1 MKRHILPFLVFGL
14 CMVLST
20 GLKAGNLFP
29 YLSPSLMELCRE
41 PDTTKVL
48 FPVPVDNGDPMQRL
62 FNQSPLYLSDPENI
76 KQEIVYDPVT
86 GQYTFKRKIGDFE
99 YQTPTTMSQDDFLKY
114 QSQKGIMEYWKE
126 RRSQNGRSTTDGNS
140 IIPPIYIGGK
150 AFDMIFGSN
159 TVEIRPQGSVDL
171 SFGIKH
177 NFRKDPSLTRQRT
190 TNFDF
195 DQDIQLNVIAKIG
208 DKINFNINKKTKA
221 TFKFEDKMALKY
233 EGKEDEI
240 IQLLEAGNVSF
251 PLNSTLI
258 KGTQQLFGIKSKL
271 KFGNTTITSVV
282 SYQESE
288 SKNIT
293 VQGGAQTNEFKLS
306 GLDYEENRH
315 FFLSQYFRERYEEA
329 LATLP
334 TVTSS
339 VNITKIE
346 VWVTNTNTS
355 TQDTRNILALVD
367 LGEGRDEWI
376 FCKEVTPFNGT
387 NVSPRNNANDLLT
400 RMDTIQIRNISGVT
414 NYMSNDPLRIG
425 KNGYMASGRDFEKVE
440 NARRLSPS
448 EYSFNSKLG
457 FISLNTNL
465 NANQTLAVAYQYTIV
480 GQNAVYQVGEFS
492 DQGIN
497 APNVLIT
504 KLLKATTVNTRMP
517 IWNLMMKNVYN
528 IRAYQIS
535 ASDFSLN
542 IFYNGN
548 SNSTPVGYF
557 TEGPQKGVSLL
568 NLMRL
573 DNLTQQ
579 NNPIAGGDGVF
590 DFINGAATSGGTI
603 NAANGRIYFPVLE
616 PFGSHIRNKIFP
628 DNPDLANKYAYDS
641 LYTLT
646 KTAAEQYS
654 EKNKFTLEGYY
665 SSQSGSEISLN
676 AMNVARGSV
685 KVTAGGVQLVENV
698 DYTVDYTMGR
708 VSIINEG
715 ILSSG
720 TPINIALESNS
731 GFSVLKKTFLGSRIE
746 HEFKPDFRMG
756 ATALY
761 MNERSY
767 TQKINYGEE
776 AISNLIYGS
785 DISYH
790 TESRFLTS
798 LIDKLPGI
806 STKAP
811 SRINFD
817 AEVARFKPGL
827 SRSSILKNTSYIDD
841 FEGAKSTIDLRLP
854 NAWKLASTPQSQ
866 TDIFPEAAAGTGL
879 NYGKNRAKLAWYN
892 IDNTVFYDKSQS
904 YRPQGAG
911 GITNEELAKNSV
923 RQVLESEIFPTKDR
937 ASGTPTNI
945 SVLNLAYYPSER
957 GPYNYDAS
965 PNAFSSGVAQDG
977 TLNNPQSR
985 WAGIMRRMESID
997 FEATNIEY
1005 IEFWMMDPFADE
1017 EYANNPGKLYFNL
1030 GDVSED
1036 ILRDGRKFYE
1046 NGMPTPAAPANVDT
1060 TIWGRVPTLQDLVST
1075 FSNVAEERHYQDIGF
1090 DGLNDEDERSFFE
1103 NNYLSAIRAMY
1114 GEGSEAYQNAY
1125 NDPSS
1130 DNYHHFRGS
1139 DYDSDEAYGSILL
1152 RYKKFNGPEGNSPA
1166 DSERP
1171 ENYAT
1176 NNGRMPDA
1184 EDINEDNTLN
1194 ESERYYQ
1201 YEIDLDPQN
1210 MVVGKNYIA
1219 DIFEANGIPLATGD
1233 IGSVKWYQFRIP
1245 VKQPDKVVGSIEG
1258 FSSIRFMRMFVRE
1271 FQNPIVLRFATLDLV
1286 RGEWRT
1292 YSQSIQA
1299 PGEYQPNDVS
1309 NNTTFDISAVNIEEN
1324 RNRYPV
1330 PYCLPPGIEQEQ
1342 LVGATAVTR
1351 INEQSLQMRVKDL
1364 VDGDGRAIYKT
1375 TDFDLRQYKYL
1386 KMFIHA
1392 EAAEEDDP
1400 LNDQDI
1406 TVFMRIGSD
1415 FTENYYEY
1423 EIPVKVTPWHTGF
1436 SNSEGIWPSFNNMD
1450 ILLEDLVKVK
1460 TDRNAAMNQ
1469 PDSDVRLNQIYA
1481 ERIPK
1486 GNINGEPY
1494 YHTIKVIGN
1503 PAISNVEAMMIGIRN
1518 PKRQDLASH
1527 DDGKSKSAIVWINEL
1542 RLTDLNSNGGYA
1554 ATGRLEA
1561 TLADLG
1567 RVSLTGSYSSAGFG
1581 ALDSD
1586 ITSNEFI
1593 AHSDFTA
1600 AADLQLGKFIEN
1612 TGIKIPM
1619 HVDYGE
1625 TRITPKYNPYDPDLT
1640 MKQSLA
1646 ALNSDHER
1654 DSLTS
1659 IIHDFTQRKNIN
1671 FMNVRKER
1679 VAKRNKNP
1687 ENLLGGE
1694 GKNNPNRSLRTGS
1707 NMPKVHIYDIEN
1719 FNLSFA
1725 YSETFQENT
1734 DIQYFKVK
1742 SYRGSLGYNYTGNPK
1757 NVAPFAN
1764 AKWLSSPYLQII
1776 KDINFY
1782 YLPKSMSFNTEMYR
1796 FNSEKLMRNKS
1807 HGLVNIRPTF
1817 SRQWDWSRNYQFRYD
1832 LTRSLSFEYSAQAQA
1847 YIYEPAG
1854 NPDKGTSEWK
1864 ANQDTIKQELRD
1876 LGSMSRFQQ
1885 TINSS
1890 YTLPI
1895 NKIPLFDWVNASTNY
1910 QGTYFWTA
1918 SAQSVQA
1925 RLGNQIENS
1934 NTIQANGNLDF
1945 TKLYNKVPYL
1955 KTINS
1960 APSGNRN
1967 AKAQNK
1973 GNNKGNVQDSTNVKP
1988 RVNVGKQVLDNTL
2001 RLLMLVRK
2009 ASLTYSMNNGQNL
2022 PGFLQEPNY
2031 FGMNGLSWAPG
2042 VGFVLGSNEDIFQR
2056 AIDNGWLTRDSILS
2070 EPFRRNSTQTL
2081 NYRINAEPL
2090 QNFRIDVSGNRTYAE
2105 NFQEYFRANKFGEFE
2120 TFTPT
2125 NGGNFSMSY
2134 LMWNTSFTPAGKGDS
2149 NDSPLFDN
2157 LLEYRKIIAKRIAE
2171 NNPQWMQNV
2180 QSYEYDS
2187 LAGDFFPW
2195 GYGSAST
2202 EVVMYS
2208 FIAAYTG
2215 QNPNTMSLS
2224 PFPKIPLPNW
2234 TITYTGLSNVPA
2246 LSKIFKSIS
2255 INHSYRSSYAIS
2267 SWASN
2272 VYYNESNT
2280 IQTFEN
2286 SHLII
2291 PKYDISQ
2298 MVLSEQYAPLIGFE
2312 LGFQNTMTCNLQY
2325 KKSRNLAISFT
2336 NNQLTE
2342 VNGREIIIGTG
2353 YRIKDLSFK
2362 IISLTGGG
2370 KGKTVKND
2378 LVLKV
2383 DLGFRTD
2390 KTVLRRIDERNSQ
2403 ISSGQ
2408 NKINIYVTAD
2418 YTFSNRLSGQLFF
2431 KRDMNKPFVA
2441 TSIPTTTTFAGV
2453 MLRFNLA
2460 Q

>member
-1 MKRHILPFLVFGL
+1 MKRHILPFLVLGL
-14 CMVLST
+14 CFLLSAK
-20 GLKAGNLFP
+20 LKADALSP
-29 YLSPSLMELCRE
+29 YLSPSLMELCQE
-41 PDTTKVL
+41 PDSTKVL
-48 FPVPVDNGDPMQRL
+48 FPIPVDNGDPMQRL
-62 FNQSPLYLSDPENI
+62 FNHSPLYLNDPENM
-76 KQEIVYDPVT
+76 QHEIVYDPVT
-86 GQYTFKRKIGDFE
+86 GQYTFKNKIGDFE
-99 YQTPTTMSQDDFLKY
+99 YQTPTTMSQNDYLKY
-114 QSQKGIMEYWKE
+114 QSQKGIMDYWKE
-126 RRSQNGRSTTDGNS
+126 RRSQNARSTTDGNS

-177 NFRKDPSLTRQRT
+177 NFRNDPSLTRQRT

-195 DQDIQLNVIAKIG
+195 DQDIQLNVVAKIG

-221 TFKFEDKMALKY
+221 TFNFENKMALKY

-258 KGTQQLFGIKSKL
+258 TGTQQLFGIKSKL

-293 VQGGAQTNEFKLS
+293 VQGGAQTNEFRLS

-315 FFLSQYFRERYEEA
+315 FFLSQYFREHYEEA

-339 VNITKIE
+339 INITKIE

-355 TQDTRNILALVD
+355 TQDTRNVLALAD
-367 LGEGRDEWI
+367 LGEGRENWI
-376 FCKEVTPFNGT
+376 FCDEVTPANGT
-387 NVSPRNNANDLLT
+387 NVSPRNSANDLLT
-400 RMDTIQIRNISGVT
+400 RMDTLQIRNISGVT

-448 EYSFNSKLG
+448 EYSLNSKLG

-465 NANQTLAVAYQYTIV
+465 NPNQTLAVAYQYTIV

-497 APNVLIT
+497 PPKVLIT
-504 KLLKATTVNTRMP
+504 KLLKATTVNTRTP
-517 IWNLMMKNVYN
+517 LWNLMMKNVYN
-528 IRAYQIS
+528 IRAYQVS
-535 ASDFSLN
+535 ANDFSLN

-557 TEGPQKGVSLL
+557 TEGPHKGVSLL
-568 NLMRL
+568 NLMEL

-579 NNPIAGGDGVF
+579 NNPISGGDGVF

-616 PFGSHIRNKIFP
+616 PFGSHIRKKIFP
-628 DNPDLANKYAYDS
+628 DNPDLANKYAFDS
-641 LYTLT
+641 LYTMT

-676 AMNVARGSV
+676 AMNVAQGSV
-685 KVTAGGVQLVENV
+685 TVTAGGVQLVENV

-715 ILSSG
+715 ILNSG
-720 TPINIALESNS
+720 TPINISLESNS

-746 HEFKPDFRMG
+746 HEFRPDFRIG

-761 MNERSY
+761 MSERSY

-776 AISNLIYGS
+776 AIANLIYGS

-790 TESRFLTS
+790 TESRFLTN

-806 STKAP
+806 STKTP

-827 SRSSILKNTSYIDD
+827 SHSSNLKNTSYIDD

-854 NAWKLASTPQSQ
+854 TAWKLASTPQNQ

-879 NYGKNRAKLAWYN
+879 NYGKNRAKLAWYT
-892 IDNTVFYDKSQS
+892 IDNAVFYDRQVNF
-904 YRPQGAG
+904 RPQGPG

-945 SVLNLAYYPSER
+945 SVLNLAYYPSDR
-957 GPYNYDAS
+957 GPYNYDAM
-965 PNAFSSGVAQDG
+965 PNSFSAGVAQDG
-977 TLNNPQSR
+977 ALNNPQSR
-985 WAGIMRRMESID
+985 WAGIMRQMESTD

-1017 EYANNPGKLYFNL
+1017 EYANNPGKLYINL

-1046 NGMPTPAAPANVDT
+1046 NGMPIPGRPANVDT
-1060 TIWGRVPTLQDLVST
+1060 TIWGRVPTLQDIVST
-1075 FSNVAEERHYQDIGF
+1075 FSNVAEERKYQDIGF
-1090 DGLNDEDERSFFE
+1090 DGLNDDDERSFFE
-1103 NNYLSAIRAMY
+1103 DSYLSVIRAMY
-1114 GEGSEAYQNAY
+1114 GEDSEAYQKAHE
-1125 NDPSS
+1125 DPSS

-1166 DSERP
+1166 DAERP
-1171 ENYAT
+1171 ENYPT

-1184 EDINEDNTLN
+1184 EDINDDNTLN

-1201 YEIDLDPQN
+1201 YEIDLAPQD
-1210 MVVGKNYIA
+1210 MVIGKNYIS
-1219 DIFEANGIPLATGD
+1219 DIFEATGIALPTGD

-1245 VKQPDKVVGSIEG
+1245 VKQPDKVIGSIEG
-1258 FSSIRFMRMFVRE
+1258 FSSIRFMRMFLRE

-1299 PGEYQPNDVS
+1299 PGEYQPNDIS
-1309 NNTTFDISAVNIEEN
+1309 NETTFDISAVNIEEN
-1324 RNRYPV
+1324 SQREPV
-1330 PYCLPPGIEQEQ
+1330 PYCLPPGIEQEL
-1342 LVGATAVTR
+1342 LVGAMATTR
-1351 INEQSLQMRVKDL
+1351 INEQSLQMRVKNL

-1386 KMFIHA
+1386 KMFVHA

-1400 LNDQDI
+1400 LYDQDI
-1406 TVFMRIGSD
+1406 TIFMRIGTD

-1423 EIPVKVTPWHTGF
+1423 EIPVKVTPWHTAF
-1436 SNSEGIWPSFNNMD
+1436 SNDEAIWPSFNNMD

-1469 PDSDVRLNQIYA
+1469 PNSDVRLNQIYA

-1486 GNINGEPY
+1486 GTINGEPY

-1503 PAISNVEAMMIGIRN
+1503 PAISNVEAMMIGVRN
-1518 PKRQDLASH
+1518 PKRQDLAGN
-1527 DDGKSKSAIVWINEL
+1527 DDGLSKSAIIWINEL

-1554 ATGRLEA
+1554 AKGRLEA

-1567 RVSLTGSYSSAGFG
+1567 RVTLTGSYSSAGFG

-1593 AHSDFTA
+1593 AHSDFAVAT
-1600 AADLQLGKFIEN
+1600 DLQLGKFIEN
-1612 TGIKIPM
+1612 TGLKIPM

-1646 ALNSDHER
+1646 ALDTDHER

-1659 IIHDFTQRKNIN
+1659 IIHDFTRRKNIN

-1679 VAKRNKNP
+1679 VAK
-1687 ENLLGGE
+1687 
-1694 GKNNPNRSLRTGS
+1694 KNNRPESALEGNGKAQNNRSRYGG
-1707 NMPKVHIYDIEN
+1707 NMPKVRIYDIEN

-1734 DIQYFKVK
+1734 DIQYFMIK
-1742 SYRGSLGYNYTGNPK
+1742 SYRGSIGYNYTGNPK
-1757 NVAPFAN
+1757 NVTPFAK
-1764 AKWLSSPYLQII
+1764 AKWASSPYLQII

-1782 YLPKSMSFNTEMYR
+1782 YLPKSISFNTEMFRY
-1796 FNSEKLMRNKS
+1796 NSEKLMRNKS
-1807 HGLVNIRPTF
+1807 HGLVNIQPTF
-1817 SRQWDWSRNYQFRYD
+1817 SKQWDWSRNYQFRYD
-1832 LTRSLSFEYSAQAQA
+1832 LTRALTFEYSAQAQA

-1854 NPDKGTSEWK
+1854 NPDKGTAKWL
-1864 ANQDTIKQELRD
+1864 ANQDTIKRELRD

-1885 TINSS
+1885 TINST

-1895 NKIPLFDWVNASTNY
+1895 NKIPLFDWASASANY
-1910 QGTYFWTA
+1910 QGTYYWTA
-1918 SAQSVQA
+1918 SAQSVQK

-1945 TKLYNKVPYL
+1945 TKLYNKIPYL
-1955 KTINS
+1955 KNINS
-1960 APSGNRN
+1960 APKNRKSN
-1967 AKAQNK
+1967 VQGRGEK
-1973 GNNKGNVQDSTNVKP
+1973 GGNVQDSTNTKP
-1988 RVNVGKQVLDNTL
+1988 KINPGKAVLDNTL
-2001 RLLMLVRK
+2001 RLLMLVK
-2009 ASLTYSMNNGQNL
+2009 KVSLTYSMNNGQNL
-2022 PGFLQEPNY
+2022 PGFMQEPNY
-2031 FGMNGLSWAPG
+2031 FGMNGNSWAPG
-2042 VGFVLGSNEDIFQR
+2042 VGFVLGSNKDIFER
-2056 AIDNGWLTRDSILS
+2056 AVNNGWLTKDSILS
-2070 EPFRRNSTQTL
+2070 EPFMRKKAETI
-2081 NYRINAEPL
+2081 NYRVNAEPL
-2090 QNFRIDVSGNRTYAE
+2090 PNFRIDVSGNRTLSE
-2105 NFQEYFRANKFGEFE
+2105 NFQEYFRANEFGQFE

-2134 LMWNTSFTPAGKGDS
+2134 LMWNTSFTPNGNDDS
-2149 NDSPLFDN
+2149 NSSPLFDN
-2157 LLEYRKIIAKRIAE
+2157 LLDYRKIIAKRIAE
-2171 NNPQWMQNV
+2171 DNPQWVQNV

-2187 LAGDFFPW
+2187 IAGDFFPW
-2195 GYGSAST
+2195 GYNSSAQ
-2202 EVVMYS
+2202 EVLMYS

-2215 QNPNTMSLS
+2215 KNPNTIGLH
-2224 PFPKIPLPNW
+2224 PFPQIPLPNW

-2255 INHSYRSSYAIS
+2255 INHSYRSAYAIS

-2272 VYYNESNT
+2272 VYYNPNNT

-2286 SHLII
+2286 SNFII

-2298 MVLSEQYAPLIGFE
+2298 MVLSEQYAPLIGVD
-2312 LGFQNTMTCNLQY
+2312 LGFQNTLTCNLQY
-2325 KKSRNLAISFT
+2325 KKSRNLAISFA

-2342 VNGREIIIGTG
+2342 INGREIIIGAG
-2353 YRIKDLSFK
+2353 YRIKNLSFR
-2362 IISLTGGG
+2362 IISLTGEG

-2418 YTFSNRLSGQLFF
+2418 YTFSQRLSGQLFF

-2441 TSIPTTTTFAGV
+2441 TSIPTTMTFAGV